1 MNYKTTIALIV
12 LLLLVGAYFFFVE
25 RNAPTSYPGDVHT
38 PAVLSDGSA
47 LFAEDQLSSDKI
59 DHVTIERGQLKL
71 AFAKEGED
79 WYQVEPVRCKLNN
92 WSMTS
97 LIGDAAGLRQF
108 DTLPADSDPGFFAT
122 VTFSETGSEQ
132 KPIVLHLGELTIG
145 GRARLR
151 QGDDGPLLLT
161 NDALQKQVRDL
172 KINDWRS
179 KSLTAPGP
187 TQVETFT
194 IQNQELP
201 GAGVTIR
208 RDQTQWHLD
217 AAGAQRVAT
226 DKAEQLINAFGR
238 LYVDQ
243 FIADRTED
251 LAAFGLD
258 KPRRV
263 ITLTTADRT
272 VPATDDQPEKIEPG
286 EHITLSVGRAADLE
300 NKTFFAAR
308 REGDSPATIV
318 FTLRADDLKA
328 FDKTADDLRDPK
340 LLSIAAG
347 DVKSL
352 SLIQGDRSLKLQ
364 RDENARYVF
373 ADPKPNFAADY
384 SEASD
389 LVDKVVNLQADGFDA
404 AYEPQTDPVLR
415 LIVNDSVASIYAGE
429 ADTFMAVHEG
439 EPVAFKLPPELVKP
453 LLDADALSLRERTI
467 FDLKADQIKSLTL
480 TQSDSL
486 ELKFDHGEDNTWT
499 LKGFDQFEQSALDEL
514 LAALAPLRCE
524 RWPPPEV
531 KLGEQQTSLVIE
543 TREGSTHTLTAG
555 ADLATSGTAD
565 APFAIADSLRQKL
578 NAEFRPRLVIDLTP
592 DQIESVAVTREG
604 KTITV
609 RHEEY
614 QYVADDLALDQEA
627 AAGLFDTLAGLSA
640 RRFVAAPAE
649 QPPITLTIQPKT
661 SDAITL
667 KLSGDGKLALRVP
680 GAGDY
685 RDSFSVDDEA
695 AGKLIAALVN
705 EKPAEDEAVIETT
718 K

>member
-25 RNAPTSYPGDVHT
+25 LKAPTSYPGDVHA
-38 PAVLSDGSA
+38 PQAVSQGSP
-47 LFAEDQLSSDKI
+47 LFTDDQLASDKI
-59 DHVTIERGQLKL
+59 DHVVIERGDLKL

-97 LIGDAAGLRQF
+97 LIGDAAALHQF
-108 DTLPADSDPGFFAT
+108 DTLPADSEPGFFAT
-122 VTFSETGSEQ
+122 VTFSKAGSDQ

-145 GRARLR
+145 GRAKLR

-161 NDALQKQVRDL
+161 DDALQKLVRDL
-172 KINDWRS
+172 KINDWRN

-187 TQVETFT
+187 SQVETFT

-201 GAGVTIR
+201 GAQVTIR

-226 DKAEQLINAFGR
+226 DQAEQLINAFGR

-243 FIADRTED
+243 FIADQPDD
-251 LAAFGLD
+251 LATFGLD

-272 VPATDDQPEKIEPG
+272 IPATDDQPEKTEPG
-286 EHITLSVGRAADLE
+286 EHITLSIGRAADME
-300 NKTFFAAR
+300 NKTYFAAR
-308 REGDSPATIV
+308 REGDAPVQIV
-318 FTLRADDLKA
+318 FTLRADQLKA

-340 LLSIAAG
+340 LFAIAAG

-352 SLIQGDRSLKLQ
+352 SLAQDQRTLKLE
-364 RDENARYVF
+364 RDEKAHYVF
-373 ADPKPNFAADY
+373 ADPKPTFAADY
-384 SEASD
+384 NQASD
-389 LVDKVVNLQADGFDA
+389 LVDKVINLKADGFDA
-404 AYEPQTDPVLR
+404 DYQPSADPVLR
-415 LIVNDSVASIYAGE
+415 VIVNDTVASIYAG
-429 ADTFMAVHEG
+429 AGDTFIAVHEG
-439 EPVAFKLPPELVKP
+439 EPVAFKLPKNQVQP
-453 LLDADALSLRERTI
+453 LLDANALSLRERTI

-480 TQSDSL
+480 TQFDSL
-486 ELKFDHGEDNTWT
+486 KLQFERGDDKAWT
-499 LKGFDQFEQSALDEL
+499 LKGFDRYEKSALDDL

-524 RWPPPEV
+524 SWPADA
-531 KLGEQQTSLVIE
+531 KAGEPVMSLAIE
-543 TREGSTHTLTAG
+543 TTDGVTHTLTVS
-555 ADLATSGTAD
+555 ADLATADTAD

-592 DQIESVAVTREG
+592 DQIDSVAVIRDG

-614 QYVADDLALDQEA
+614 QYVADGVILDQEA
-627 AAGLFDTLAGLSA
+627 AAGLFDALAGLSA
-640 RRFVAAPAE
+640 KRFTTAPAE

-661 SDAITL
+661 GDPIEL
-667 KLSGDGKLALRVP
+667 KLAADGKLALRDP
-680 GAGDY
+680 AKGDY
-685 RDSFSVDDEA
+685 RDCFSIDDEA
-695 AGKLIAALVN
+695 AGKLTAALVKQQ
-705 EKPAEDEAVIETT
+705 EQTEAGIEPT